1 MPRYIKE
8 ERQPGTGSWTWIVDE
23 SKASSSFVMQSESDG
38 YGIEFYLGPNP
49 QLEIAL
55 AMRLVTCADALAG
68 MNPSAIKPLI
78 DLLHRFVAYG
88 REHERAVG
96 LHDES
101 NFLSTLEVAL
111 ERLYDAGV
119 TSSESNHPQAG
130 SDA

>member
-1 MPRYIKE
+1 MNCSICNKPFHPE
-8 ERQPGTGSWTWIVDE
+8 EPIYWKDKQV
-23 SKASSSFVMQSESDG
+23 K
-38 YGIEFYLGPNP
+38 YGPMHMGCRHATE
-49 QLEIAL
+49 
-55 AMRLVTCADALAG
+55 VTFNVNSQEWKRSVACVNALAG
-68 MNPSAIKPLI
+68 MNPSAIKPLL